1 MDIILKQ
8 DVTTLGYKNDIV
20 SVKPGYARN
29 YLIPQGLAILAT
41 ETNRKILAE
50 EIRQQAHKAEKIKN
64 EALEKAK
71 VLEGLSLR
79 LPAKAA
85 TTGKIF
91 GSVNSIQLANAIK
104 EACNIEVERKQIVLN
119 EEAIKEVGNY
129 TAKVKLHKEV
139 QVEIPFEVFAEYS
152 KILFIILRLLLN
164 GAAFFEYENPC
175 TISPLLRGCRRRG
188 GVKRNIHSFKTPPKS
203 PSKGGLLCNE
213 PK

>member
-139 QVEIPFEVFAEYS
+139 QVEIPFEVFAE
-152 KILFIILRLLLN
+152 
-164 GAAFFEYENPC
+164 
-175 TISPLLRGCRRRG
+175 
-188 GVKRNIHSFKTPPKS
+188 
-203 PSKGGLLCNE
+203 
-213 PK
+213 